1 MAEIMN
7 YSIAIFLM
15 FIVLAGLERQAG
27 NTPGFKVYGMD
38 FSKFKKLIYIAM
50 GIFALLIILALI
62 N

>member
-7 YSIAIFLM
+7 YGIGIFLM
-15 FIVLAGLERQAG
+15 YIVLIGLERQAG
-27 NTPGFKVYGMD
+27 NTPGFKVYGIG

-50 GIFALLIILALI
+50 GIFTLLIILSLI